1 QLREAMSRAR
11 GEDKQLTQH
20 RKTMEEKIG
29 AKAGPAGG
37 AACLEAMGQ
46 QALTMVAEAESPVKA
61 GAASLDDRLKAIP
74 EGMKATIGGQG
85 GTALTKGF
93 AGVVGTSFD
102 AIKQALAEGSI
113 NQKAQVLIDFGN
125 SYLKDGL
132 LKEAGPVFEM
142 ASANLAKSDVAD
154 KIDL

>member
-1 QLREAMSRAR
+1 IKLKQDVERLTAQFLEQDKNNDPKAGDTLKEIRSTFTQLREAMSRAR

-74 EGMKATIGGQG
+74 EDMKATIGGQV

-113 NQKAQVLIDFGN
+113 N
-125 SYLKDGL
+125 
-132 LKEAGPVFEM
+132 
-142 ASANLAKSDVAD
+142 
-154 KIDL
+154 